1 MKIRGPSRK
10 VRRAQLVSYA
20 RGYDP
25 MCGRPSVQEWGKIGE
40 GRDDIKSIRI
50 GKSTVLQCSA
60 VQLGPIN

>member
-1 MKIRGPSRK
+1 
-10 VRRAQLVSYA
+10 
-20 RGYDP
+20 

-50 GKSTVLQCSA
+50 SKSTVLQCSA